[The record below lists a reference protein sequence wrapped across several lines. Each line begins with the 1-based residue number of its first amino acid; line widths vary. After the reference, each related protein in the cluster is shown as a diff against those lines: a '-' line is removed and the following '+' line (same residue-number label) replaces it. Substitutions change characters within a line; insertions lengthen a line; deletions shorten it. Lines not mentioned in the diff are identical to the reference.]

1 VAGDADGD
9 VAGFGVGACANK
21 TPSPETSKNAQPIAT
36 TPRPNRFQDRDRM
49 MFDSRVPSIEQPEG
63 AIKVDPPKVRG
74 SCRSPRSGL
83 DSRVVKPS
91 FTTEDAMKPVRLVQS
106 IALVAAIP
114 VLASSARAA
123 TACKAEVRATPG
135 SDQLSDRYLT
145 KVFAVEIDT
154 EAPCAKVYV
163 DAVVTEQ
170 LFNGEE
176 ITTTHRGYRDVSNS
190 PSTYKVNLRIA
201 RDSKLTDWKFTVNR
215 CVVCGTE

>member
-1 VAGDADGD
+1 
-9 VAGFGVGACANK
+9 
-21 TPSPETSKNAQPIAT
+21 
-36 TPRPNRFQDRDRM
+36 
-49 MFDSRVPSIEQPEG
+49 
-63 AIKVDPPKVRG
+63 
-74 SCRSPRSGL
+74 
-83 DSRVVKPS
+83 VVKPS

-123 TACKAEVRATPG
+123 TACKAEVR
-135 SDQLSDRYLT
+135 DRYLT

>member
-1 VAGDADGD
+1 M
-9 VAGFGVGACANK
+9 K
-21 TPSPETSKNAQPIAT
+21 RLRI
-36 TPRPNRFQDRDRM
+36 
-49 MFDSRVPSIEQPEG
+49 
-63 AIKVDPPKVRG
+63 
-74 SCRSPRSGL
+74 GL
-83 DSRVVKPS
+83 
-91 FTTEDAMKPVRLVQS
+91 S

-114 VLASSARAA
+114 LLSSSAWAA

-145 KVFAVEIDT
+145 KVFAVEVDT
-154 EAPCAKVYV
+154 DVPCAKVYV

-176 ITTTHRGYRDVSNS
+176 ITTTHRGYRDVSND

-201 RDSKLTDWKFTVNR
+201 RDSTLTDWKFTVNR